1 MLLPRVST
9 RPTIQ
14 ALWKNTPEGQSLF
27 RSFASAPYPHP
38 SRAQGHTYQ
47 GKLFDAATHYSD
59 STVGLVIPAGFRPTQ
74 STDFIVHFHGW
85 GNHVSKV
92 IEHHELAK
100 QLFASGRN
108 AILVVPQGPK
118 DASDSGGGKLE
129 EGGGFERLV
138 REVAQ
143 FLKAEGKIPTER
155 IGKIVLSAHSG
166 GYNVTRASLERGGL
180 GKNITDVLLFD
191 ASYGGL
197 EVFADW
203 GAQKNHRLISLFTAH
218 LASENFQL
226 LTLLQKRGATVT
238 SLLEAGLEAK
248 EKTLRVRRPVI
259 LHTLDLLHDEV
270 LMKRGYFALFLKT
283 GILGYNVQ

>member
-1 MLLPRVST
+1 MPDDSWLPSSDGLTLL
-9 RPTIQ
+9 RP
-14 ALWKNTPEGQSLF
+14 
-27 RSFASAPYPHP
+27 FASAPYPHA

-59 STVGLVIPAGFRPTQ
+59 STVGVVIPAGFAPTQ

-85 GNHVSKV
+85 GNHVSNV
-92 IEHHELAK
+92 IEHHALRK
-100 QLFASGRN
+100 QLAASGRN
-108 AILVVPQGPK
+108 AVLIVPQGPK
-118 DASDSGGGKLE
+118 DASDSGCGKLE
-129 EGGGFERLV
+129 DAGGFERLI

-143 FLKAEGKIPTER
+143 FLKADGKIPTER
-155 IGKIVLSAHSG
+155 IGKMVLSAHSG
-166 GYNVTRASLERGGL
+166 GYNVTRAVLERGGL
-180 GKNITDVLLFD
+180 AKNITDVLLFD

-238 SLLEAGLEAK
+238 SLLEPGLEGK
-248 EKTLRVRRPVI
+248 EKLLRLRQPAI
-259 LHTLDLLHDEV
+259 LHTLDLLHDDV
-270 LMKRGYFALFLKT
+270 LMKRSYFELFLKT
-283 GILGYNVQ
+283 TLLGYNAH